1 MSFPEDFSGLLEQAA
16 VAFAAY
22 EAEAG
27 YSPGIV
33 GGGSIAIQTLG
44 AFMSGD
50 LDLYAPNDALLA
62 RCPVGAGFRREDRK
76 GRLRG
81 GYYHPDYPAYGIEAI
96 SGQLFDGRSD
106 QDRLLRITLDG
117 DEAITTPSFEDMI
130 ADRLGQH
137 AVDRSPDSP
146 LLQQARL
153 LFRVAVALDL
163 EYLRRRVAEEGGSF
177 ELLN

>member
-1 MSFPEDFSGLLEQAA
+1 MSLPEDFSGLLEQAA

-27 YSPGIV
+27 YSPVIV
-33 GGGSIAIQTLG
+33 GGGAIAIQTLG

-50 LDLYAPNDALLA
+50 LDLYAPNDVLLE
-62 RCPVGAGFRREDRK
+62 RCLVGAGFKREDRK

-81 GYYHPDYPAYGIEAI
+81 GYYHPDHPAYGVEAI

-106 QDRLLRITLDG
+106 QNRLLRIILDG
-117 DEAITTPSFEDMI
+117 DEAVTTPSFEDMI

-153 LFRVAVALDL
+153 LFKVAVALDL
-163 EYLRRRVAEEGGSF
+163 EYLKRRVAEEGGSF

>member
-1 MSFPEDFSGLLEQAA
+1 MSLPEDFSGLLERAA

-27 YSPGIV
+27 YSPVIV
-33 GGGSIAIQTLG
+33 GGGAIAIQTLG

-50 LDLYAPNDALLA
+50 LDLYAPNDVLLE
-62 RCPVGAGFRREDRK
+62 RCLVGAGFKREDRK
-76 GRLRG
+76 GRRRG
-81 GYYHPDYPAYGIEAI
+81 GYYRPEFPAYGAEAV
-96 SGQLFDGRSD
+96 SGQLFEGRSD
-106 QDRLLRITLDG
+106 HNRLLRITLDG

-137 AVDRSPDSP
+137 AVDRSQDSP

-163 EYLRRRVAEEGGSF
+163 EYLKRRVAEEGGNF

>member
-1 MSFPEDFSGLLEQAA
+1 MSLPEDFSGLLEKAA

-22 EAEAG
+22 EGAAG
-27 YSPGIV
+27 YSPVIV
-33 GGGSIAIQTLG
+33 GGGAIAIQTLG

-50 LDLYAPNDALLA
+50 LDLYAPNDVLLGK
-62 RCPVGAGFRREDRK
+62 CLVGAGFKREDRK

-106 QDRLLRITLDG
+106 HNRLLRIILDG

-163 EYLRRRVAEEGGSF
+163 EYLKRRVAEEGGSF